1 MNYVYCRIRK
11 IYELGG
17 NFYWNPLIRRFQEKY
32 ENVNLRNSELGGRE
46 FLTVT
51 YLDTRNLTIRMI
63 KVW

>member
-1 MNYVYCRIRK
+1 MYCRIRK
-11 IYELGG
+11 IHELGG

-51 YLDTRNLTIRMI
+51 YLETRNLTFRMI